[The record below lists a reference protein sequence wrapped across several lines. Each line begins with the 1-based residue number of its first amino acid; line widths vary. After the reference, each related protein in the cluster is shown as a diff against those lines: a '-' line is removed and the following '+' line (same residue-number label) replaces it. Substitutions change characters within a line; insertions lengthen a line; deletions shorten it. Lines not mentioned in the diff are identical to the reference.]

1 MRTEF
6 GIDPADLI
14 LEIAVGEL
22 MTPTIRNGDML
33 LVDTTDRIFSNFG
46 IYVLEIL
53 GERIVKR
60 VQRKLDGSLVLISDN
75 ATYEADQVPPGQVK
89 DVTVIGRVVWAGG
102 AI

>member
-1 MRTEF
+1 M
-6 GIDPADLI
+6 
-14 LEIAVGEL
+14 EIAVGKS
-22 MTPTIRNGDML
+22 MVPTVHSGDL
-33 LVDTTDRIFSNFG
+33 LLIDTTDRIFNNFG

-89 DVTVIGRVVWAGG
+89 DVVVIGRVIWAGG
-102 AI
+102 VI